1 MKRTFICLCLAL
13 TMGVAVPACSSR
25 KSVETPD
32 GVAPPPAVTGPAYL
46 RGTVGSLCN
55 IRGFSSTL
63 VSGYGL
69 VVMPQGS
76 GTGSAEVPAFL
87 RQWML
92 QEMRRR
98 GFGQAKFRAQNLN
111 AEQFLASEDT
121 AVVAVQGLIPPGA
134 KKGTRF
140 DLLVTALPATQTTSL
155 RGGRLFTTDLSIGGL
170 DRSMAF
176 RRPIGRGGGETYVN
190 PFSDDTPEQEA
201 LKFSREAVV
210 LAGGVVLD
218 DRPLELVLNQAS
230 YRRSSDIANRINER
244 FPASPNTKARTAE
257 PASDRIIRLNI
268 PEAFADN
275 PAEFLRMTSKVF
287 LQRVTGFEEAK
298 ARELLEVARAQPA
311 ARGDV
316 HYALIALGKTII
328 PLLRQE
334 YDHPDLD
341 YRLSLLEVGIR
352 LDDGQAVLDL
362 AELADHPE
370 ADFRTR
376 VVRSLAYAPDN
387 MRAQRVLGQR
397 LRDTDDQV
405 RIAAYEVLV
414 DQASPL
420 VQRLPIGDGHNVRF
434 MLDLINADRPMVFIA
449 QQDLPRIVIFGAN
462 APFDTPLFAQLQ
474 DGRLML
480 RGMEP
485 DEPVQVYFEPR
496 HGGESRTF
504 EIAPTVGNLAFL
516 LGHHPHKGNPTDGLN
531 LSYGETVNAIYRLH
545 AQGVVPGDMKLQ
557 ISPLA
562 ETIATL
568 EDQAESRPDS
578 RPETEDDVD
587 DQGNMKEPD
596 GPFIPLD
603 RDTPPGDTMP
613 QGNDAPASDATP
625 SRPEVGS

>member
-268 PEAFADN
+268 PRQFADK